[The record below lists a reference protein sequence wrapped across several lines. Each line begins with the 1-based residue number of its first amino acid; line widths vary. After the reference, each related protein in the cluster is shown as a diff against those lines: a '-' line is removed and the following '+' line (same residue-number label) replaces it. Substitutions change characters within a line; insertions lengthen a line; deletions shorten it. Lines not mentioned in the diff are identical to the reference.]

1 MFFLKTHP
9 RARRTVALV
18 LLSCYLP
25 SCTNWHTQRA
35 GVETVVESRQP
46 DKIQIMTHYGDK
58 FALANPRIE
67 GDSLVGIQYNVSMNP
82 PRRAVALSD
91 IRQVALRKTD
101 VGKTVGLVVGLG
113 VAALLVVAA
122 SSDNSND
129 NRDRVP
135 EQGLDFSSC
144 PLVYSWDGTTWRLDS
159 GTFGGAITEGA
170 ARTDVDNLIHL
181 EPVSGRLHLR
191 VANELDEVDY
201 LDAIQVLA
209 VDHDPGVT
217 VAPDGQGRIY
227 TVGPLTAPVTAWDFL
242 GRDALAQVRTTDGRS
257 WESIV
262 TGRDP
267 ARPAD
272 TRDGLI
278 LTFPRPAAVNQARL
292 IVDGQS
298 SIWAAYL
305 LTQFVEAHGSSTL
318 AWYDSLDTQPTYRR
332 RVGAMLAR
340 EGFLGVSVLVGEQ
353 WQFQGFVWEAGPE
366 IQKRQVHA
374 LDLTGVTGDSVRV
387 RLESAPGFWLLD
399 GVAMDFSAQRAIHVR
414 ALDPISAIDREGED
428 VLPAIMLIDSTYYR
442 LETGDAAE
450 LVFEDPVMV
459 AGKAR
464 SYLVRSH
471 GWYRVNTSMDHP
483 ANVAL
488 LDRTLAQPGAVS
500 QMSVVRMNEALTI
513 LKRGL

>member
-1 MFFLKTHP
+1 
-9 RARRTVALV
+9 
-18 LLSCYLP
+18 
-25 SCTNWHTQRA
+25 
-35 GVETVVESRQP
+35 
-46 DKIQIMTHYGDK
+46 
-58 FALANPRIE
+58 
-67 GDSLVGIQYNVSMNP
+67 
-82 PRRAVALSD
+82 
-91 IRQVALRKTD
+91 
-101 VGKTVGLVVGLG
+101 LG

-122 SSDNSND
+122 NGDNTGSGSG
-129 NRDRVP
+129 RRISQ
-135 EQGLDFSSC
+135 QGDGYASC
-144 PLVYSWDGTTWRLDS
+144 PLVYSWDGATWRLDS

-181 EPVSGRLHLR
+181 EPVAGRLHLR

-227 TVGPLTAPVTAWDFL
+227 TIGPLTTPVTASDFL

-399 GVAMDFSAQRAIHVR
+399 GVAMDFSPQRPIHVR

-428 VLPAIMLIDSTYYR
+428 VLSAIARIDSTYYR

-488 LDRTLAQPGAVS
+488 LDRILARPGAVS

>member
-25 SCTNWHTQRA
+25 SCTSWHTQRA

-122 SSDNSND
+122 SSDNSDD

-135 EQGLDFSSC
+135 QQDLDFSSC

-209 VDHDPGVT
+209 VDHDPDVT
-217 VAPDGQGRIY
+217 VAPDGQGRLH
-227 TVGPLTAPVTAWDFL
+227 TLGPLTTPATASDFL

-257 WESIV
+257 WESVV

-267 ARPAD
+267 ARSAD

-292 IVDGQS
+292 VVDGQS

-428 VLPAIMLIDSTYYR
+428 VLSAITLIDSTYYR

-450 LVFEDPVMV
+450 LEFEDPVMV

-471 GWYRVNTSMDHP
+471 GWYRVNTSMDDP
-483 ANVAL
+483 PDVAL
-488 LDRTLAQPGAVS
+488 LDRTLARPGAAS
-500 QMSVVRMNEALTI
+500 QISVVRMNEALAI
-513 LKRGL
+513 LERGL